1 MKIFPLFFSIWK
13 GKEMQKFHQGMQIEF
28 KMNFVLCFPPFRS
41 DFNGKRS
48 SFNTCFDGKVLFLE
62 QYFKYHTMNNTKESN
77 GYPMS
82 YTKSHFES
90 KHGAH
95 KFNTCWSQIFEY
107 IHLVQ
112 LQERLSFVSNL
123 TDLENCFYYTLKELR
138 LSSVSCLKKI
148 SNDFV
153 L

>member
-62 QYFKYHTMNNTKESN
+62 QYFKYHTMNNTKDSN

-123 TDLENCFYYTLKELR
+123 TDLENCFYYTLK
-138 LSSVSCLKKI
+138 
-148 SNDFV
+148 
-153 L
+153 